1 MTITNDAIL
10 DNLET
15 PGLTKVYW
23 LKDQT
28 RMGMLKL
35 SKVVRARYEKG
46 ALRLLEP
53 VQLKEGEEVLVRIES
68 LEDRKKIVEKFY
80 GKLGSAPKEL
90 LDEFMLEAEA
100 Q

>member
-1 MTITNDAIL
+1 MIL
-10 DNLET
+10 WKRLY
-15 PGLTKVYW
+15 LI
-23 LKDQT
+23 LKYLVGGQNKN
-28 RMGMLKL
+28 GVLGL

-46 ALRLLEP
+46 VLRLLEP
-53 VQLKEGEEVLVRIES
+53 VQLREGEEVLVRIES

-80 GKLGSAPKEL
+80 GKRGNAPKEL